1 MSKHNK
7 EIRSIRDIPGV
18 GSTIADKLE
27 AAGYTTPWAI
37 VVSRAEELAE
47 KAGIPLHTAERIIAN
62 ARKLLGIRFK
72 TAKEVKLER
81 LSVRKITTGSK
92 NLDDLLGGG
101 IETKTITEFYGE
113 YGTGKCFSKDTLVY
127 YENDE
132 AVHLS
137 TIEEMYEYYRARNGE
152 IPFDDGYVVPLN
164 TVHVYAIDPNS
175 IDIKRV
181 KAKYIYREYTKK
193 LVNLKLENGLEL
205 KVTPRHPVL
214 VFDDGFRWLPAGSLK
229 PGMLLVGVRRLPANN
244 MRIDYLE
251 AYVLGLFVAEGTAN
265 PLSITTKSDEIA
277 KTVVEFVKR
286 RDGYTP
292 RISVDK
298 RNGVYKILLRKKSLK
313 WLGDLAKT
321 NARTKHVPSKILNGD
336 IESIEWFLAGYIDGD
351 GYVNNIEIVLSTRSK
366 KLAAGLV
373 FLLKKLGIR
382 PSINTKIVRREPFYI
397 IRVTGEDR
405 FHMNS
410 VLAKTLHKKT
420 SFRRRGVGK
429 YPPEIAKFLAKYYKE
444 LRLPKRDRE
453 TAYHLLTRNL
463 NNWFTEK
470 TLLQIRSYFEEAL
483 KMLEEAEKNI
493 HPGLKLR
500 LPFPWTRLVKY
511 GFKISQIRNYRYRG
525 LPVSEETFLKVSEA
539 LKAEIRKL
547 KNMVSNVIRFID
559 KIQELE
565 FYRVVDV
572 KIINYNDWVYDLV
585 VPEVHNFISP
595 HGVILHNT
603 QICHQ
608 LSVNVQLPPERGG
621 LNGKAVYI
629 DTEGTFRWERIEAMA
644 RGMNLDPDEIMENI
658 FYQRAY
664 NSDHQMAIVE
674 ELFSFVPENNVK
686 LVIIDSVTSH
696 FRAEYPGREN
706 LAMRQQKLNKHL
718 HQLVRLAEAYNI
730 AVVVTNQVMARPDV
744 FYGDPT
750 QAVGGH
756 VLAHTPGVRVQLR
769 RAKGN
774 KRIARVVD
782 APHLP
787 EGEAVFLITDEG
799 IRDPEE

>member
-113 YGTGKCFSKDTLVY
+113 YGTGK
-127 YENDE
+127 
-132 AVHLS
+132 
-137 TIEEMYEYYRARNGE
+137 
-152 IPFDDGYVVPLN
+152 
-164 TVHVYAIDPNS
+164 
-175 IDIKRV
+175 
-181 KAKYIYREYTKK
+181 
-193 LVNLKLENGLEL
+193 
-205 KVTPRHPVL
+205 
-214 VFDDGFRWLPAGSLK
+214 
-229 PGMLLVGVRRLPANN
+229 
-244 MRIDYLE
+244 
-251 AYVLGLFVAEGTAN
+251 
-265 PLSITTKSDEIA
+265 
-277 KTVVEFVKR
+277 
-286 RDGYTP
+286 
-292 RISVDK
+292 
-298 RNGVYKILLRKKSLK
+298 
-313 WLGDLAKT
+313 
-321 NARTKHVPSKILNGD
+321 
-336 IESIEWFLAGYIDGD
+336 
-351 GYVNNIEIVLSTRSK
+351 
-366 KLAAGLV
+366 
-373 FLLKKLGIR
+373 
-382 PSINTKIVRREPFYI
+382 
-397 IRVTGEDR
+397 
-405 FHMNS
+405 
-410 VLAKTLHKKT
+410 
-420 SFRRRGVGK
+420 
-429 YPPEIAKFLAKYYKE
+429 
-444 LRLPKRDRE
+444 
-453 TAYHLLTRNL
+453 
-463 NNWFTEK
+463 
-470 TLLQIRSYFEEAL
+470 
-483 KMLEEAEKNI
+483 
-493 HPGLKLR
+493 
-500 LPFPWTRLVKY
+500 
-511 GFKISQIRNYRYRG
+511 
-525 LPVSEETFLKVSEA
+525 
-539 LKAEIRKL
+539 
-547 KNMVSNVIRFID
+547 
-559 KIQELE
+559 
-565 FYRVVDV
+565 
-572 KIINYNDWVYDLV
+572 
-585 VPEVHNFISP
+585 
-595 HGVILHNT
+595 T

-644 RGMNLDPDEIMENI
+644 RGMNLDPDEVMENI

-686 LVIIDSVTSH
+686 LVVIDSVTSH

-774 KRIARVVD
+774 KRIARIVD

>member
-113 YGTGKCFSKDTLVY
+113 YGTGK
-127 YENDE
+127 
-132 AVHLS
+132 
-137 TIEEMYEYYRARNGE
+137 
-152 IPFDDGYVVPLN
+152 
-164 TVHVYAIDPNS
+164 
-175 IDIKRV
+175 
-181 KAKYIYREYTKK
+181 
-193 LVNLKLENGLEL
+193 
-205 KVTPRHPVL
+205 
-214 VFDDGFRWLPAGSLK
+214 
-229 PGMLLVGVRRLPANN
+229 
-244 MRIDYLE
+244 
-251 AYVLGLFVAEGTAN
+251 
-265 PLSITTKSDEIA
+265 
-277 KTVVEFVKR
+277 
-286 RDGYTP
+286 
-292 RISVDK
+292 
-298 RNGVYKILLRKKSLK
+298 
-313 WLGDLAKT
+313 
-321 NARTKHVPSKILNGD
+321 
-336 IESIEWFLAGYIDGD
+336 
-351 GYVNNIEIVLSTRSK
+351 
-366 KLAAGLV
+366 
-373 FLLKKLGIR
+373 
-382 PSINTKIVRREPFYI
+382 
-397 IRVTGEDR
+397 
-405 FHMNS
+405 
-410 VLAKTLHKKT
+410 
-420 SFRRRGVGK
+420 
-429 YPPEIAKFLAKYYKE
+429 
-444 LRLPKRDRE
+444 
-453 TAYHLLTRNL
+453 
-463 NNWFTEK
+463 
-470 TLLQIRSYFEEAL
+470 
-483 KMLEEAEKNI
+483 
-493 HPGLKLR
+493 
-500 LPFPWTRLVKY
+500 
-511 GFKISQIRNYRYRG
+511 
-525 LPVSEETFLKVSEA
+525 
-539 LKAEIRKL
+539 
-547 KNMVSNVIRFID
+547 
-559 KIQELE
+559 
-565 FYRVVDV
+565 
-572 KIINYNDWVYDLV
+572 
-585 VPEVHNFISP
+585 
-595 HGVILHNT
+595 T

-644 RGMNLDPDEIMENI
+644 RGMNLDPDEVMENI

-787 EGEAVFLITDEG
+787 EGEAVFIITDEG